1 MSVVTCGKP
10 KSKAPGVV
18 TLRASD
24 TRAGIN
30 ESYQT
35 PARVQTYVATQDL
48 VVPKDALF
56 NRIISVLINEVDAAK
71 RSIRILE
78 PGMGP
83 AAFTRFVLRRP
94 FTDRFDEIHVE
105 GADISHGMLSYAAE
119 VIEALYQSNVNGS
132 QVTVSLS
139 SGVNCVDAS
148 DAFYWAMKSQKKRFD
163 AIVASQFE
171 HYCPNSPTSP
181 LADRYRELKVPFSTK
196 SEFRRHCHDLLDK
209 GGFYFTVDDRLGESP
224 EEHKAICDA
233 WDGHVVRQ
241 FTDDIILEHLRS
253 LNPALARNLRLN
265 YDRKRPTSALIN
277 VAAKAREH
285 RRSICC
291 EEIEPLSATRRDF
304 VEIFGEDNV
313 FCMMHP
319 SIETHPGFYLM
330 WAVKRD

>member
-1 MSVVTCGKP
+1 MSIVTCDKA
-10 KSKAPGVV
+10 KSKTPAVV
-18 TLRASD
+18 TLRASQSRS
-24 TRAGIN
+24 TVN

-56 NRIISVLINEVDAAK
+56 NRIIHVLVNQMNPTK
-71 RSIRILE
+71 RAIRILE

-83 AAFTRFVLRRP
+83 AAFTRYVLRRP

-132 QVTVSLS
+132 RVTVSLS
-139 SGVNCVDAS
+139 SGVNCVDAN
-148 DAFYWAMKSQKKRFD
+148 DAFYWSIKSQNKRFD

-181 LADRYRELKVPFSTK
+181 LADRYREMKVAFSTK
-196 SEFRRHCHDLLDK
+196 GQFRRHCYDLLEP
-209 GGFYFTVDDRLGESP
+209 GGFYFSVDDRLGESP
-224 EEHKAICDA
+224 EEHEAICEA
-233 WDGHVVRQ
+233 WDGHVARQ
-241 FTDDIILEHLRS
+241 FTNDAILEHLHS

-265 YDRKRPTSALIN
+265 YDRKRPMSALVN

-285 RRSICC
+285 RRTICC
-291 EEIEPLSATRRDF
+291 EEIEPLSATRKDF
-304 VEIFGEDNV
+304 VEVFGEDNIY
-313 FCMMHP
+313 CMMHP

-330 WAVKRD
+330 WAVKRN

>member
-1 MSVVTCGKP
+1 MNIVTCEKP
-10 KSKAPGVV
+10 KSKAQGIV
-18 TLRASD
+18 TLRANA
-24 TRAGIN
+24 TRSGIN

-35 PARVQTYVATQDL
+35 PARVQSYVATQDL
-48 VVPKDALF
+48 VVPKDTLF
-56 NRIISVLINEVDAAK
+56 NRIISVLINEMNPAT

-94 FTDRFDEIHVE
+94 FTDRFDEILVE
-105 GADISHGMLSYAAE
+105 GADISHGMLTYAAE

-132 QVTVSLS
+132 RVTVALS
-139 SGVNCVDAS
+139 SGVNCIDAA
-148 DAFYWAMKSQKKRFD
+148 DAFYWAIKSQSRRFD

-196 SEFRRHCHDLLDK
+196 TEFRRHCYDLLDK

-224 EEHKAICDA
+224 EEHKEICDA

-241 FTDDIILEHLRS
+241 FTDDAILEHLDS
-253 LNPALARNLRLN
+253 LN
-265 YDRKRPTSALIN
+265 YDRKRPVAALIG

-285 RRSICC
+285 RRAICC

-304 VEIFGEDNV
+304 MEIFGEDNV